1 MIHLMAMH
9 GLTTLLRRWLE
20 VSRDWFQ
27 SVGSAHIPPH
37 LPVDERRCLF
47 ATNIAIPFHLLST
60 GPYAILFAI
69 FGEWRLAALVVPLC
83 ACYAISHV
91 LMRTGST
98 IAARHL
104 LLLSITTSIF
114 LFCLFLGERSR
125 LEIALFYT
133 VAAPFLFFSA
143 KSGKRVALSAIP
155 PCLAYAVLHLWGYGW
170 IRPFPLA
177 ETQLEVFNVL
187 ITITT
192 AGMVLIPLFFLLRH
206 ILSAEAEL
214 VLALD
219 EAESSNRAKSQF
231 LGMVSHE
238 LRTPLNGLVGSLDLV
253 ATEPLSYQQRDH
265 LEIARS
271 TGSVL
276 RTIIGD
282 ILEFSRLEEGG
293 VVLDRRP
300 ARLQS
305 ELPRILHPYR
315 LQAET
320 KGLVL
325 QVKVAE
331 DLPRLFADIDRL
343 RQILVH
349 LVGNAVKFTEKGFIE
364 VSVQAGEPRGD
375 GFFEVLL
382 QVRDTGIGMLEEQS
396 AHLFDPF
403 TQLHRDRHLNA
414 GGAGLGLALTSH
426 VVRAM
431 NGSIEVRSRVG
442 VGSTFLLRLMLERVG
457 ELRAF
462 ATAGVEREFAPPR
475 RILLVED
482 EPVNRLVA
490 SKLLR
495 REGFEVVTAVDGAQG
510 FELWKAQEFP
520 VVLMDCQMPVLDG
533 FGATR
538 AMRAFEESHG
548 RARTLIIAYTANAL
562 TEDRHKCAESGMDG
576 FLAKPVSRRE
586 LLAAMSSIWPWVEA
600 DDDTPSKGNST
611 PHP

>member
-1 MIHLMAMH
+1 MATF
-9 GLTTLLRRWLE
+9 GLTTLLRRGME
-20 VSRDWFQ
+20 VTRDWFQ
-27 SVGSAHIPPH
+27 SVGSAHISPQVPA
-37 LPVDERRCLF
+37 DERRCLY

-60 GPYAILFAI
+60 APYALLFAI

-83 ACYAISHV
+83 ACYALSHV
-91 LMRTGST
+91 LMRKGRT

-104 LLLSITTSIF
+104 LLLSITSSIF

-133 VAAPFLFFSA
+133 VSAPFLFFSA
-143 KSGKRVALSAIP
+143 KSGKRVVLSAIP
-155 PCLAYAVLHLWGYGW
+155 PCVAYAVLHLWGYDW
-170 IRPFPLA
+170 MRPFPLT
-177 ETQLEVFNVL
+177 ETQLEVFNML

-192 AGMVLIPLFFLLRH
+192 ALMVLIPLFFLLRH

-238 LRTPLNGLVGSLDLV
+238 LRTPLNGLVGSLELV
-253 ATEPLSYQQRDH
+253 GTEPLSYQQRDN

-300 ARLQS
+300 ARLQT

-320 KGLVL
+320 KGLVV
-325 QVKVAE
+325 QVKVAD
-331 DLPRLFADIDRL
+331 DLPRLFADVDRL
-343 RQILVH
+343 RQILLH
-349 LVGNAVKFTEKGFIE
+349 LVGNAVKFTEKGSIE
-364 VSVQAGEPRGD
+364 VSLQPGEPRGD
-375 GFFEVLL
+375 GLFEILL
-382 QVRDTGIGMLEEQS
+382 QVRDTGIGMGREQCER
-396 AHLFDPF
+396 LFDPF
-403 TQLHRDRHLNA
+403 SQLHRDRHLNA

-431 NGSIEVRSRVG
+431 NGTIEVHSRVG
-442 VGSTFLLRLMLERVG
+442 VGTSFLLRLLLERVT
-457 ELRAF
+457 ELRNF
-462 ATAGVEREFAPPR
+462 AAGGTDREFTPPR

-510 FELWKAQEFP
+510 VELWKSQEFP

-538 AMRAFEESHG
+538 AIRALEENRT

-562 TEDRHKCAESGMDG
+562 TEDRRRCAECGMDG

-586 LLAAMSSIWPWVEA
+586 LLAALSSIWPWSES
-600 DDDTPSKGNST
+600 DDDEATRKGDSAERS
-611 PHP
+611 